1 MKRILVIDESEVIRE
16 TLALILGRDFSV
28 VKKFFGS
35 SGFSLADTGAD
46 VDLLII
52 GVSPALRSE
61 AGKLLRFAAQ
71 VSCAV
76 LFLVESRSAIKLI
89 EEQETI
95 GCLAKPFNPYELKQ
109 KVGMLLA
116 RTAVLPSERPMR
128 AIPNNPAHSH
138 YLRFPFLDR
147 TAAALV
153 QRFARTQLSLLVSG
167 EIGCGQER
175 VLRGICALAD
185 TDAACIFVNAADVND
200 EFLASKIA
208 QLSWRAEKS
217 GQIFAVE
224 EIEKLSTSA
233 QSKLL
238 NFVEQVEATSAS
250 CRFLATSKIDLLE
263 QVYQGEFLEGLYY
276 RIATL
281 SLKLRPLRDRRN
293 DIPTIAAWFAE
304 YFAPLL
310 DLSQVNFSPEARD
323 RLANYLWFGNLSEM
337 ETVIA
342 RTLAIRRKTTIEAH
356 DLVFDFFGTGEAREL
371 ADVDEFSSTEEKR
384 NNLRVVSSRTF
395 GTQVPGPQVG
405 QTACAER
412 ASELKVLI
420 HELAHEMKNPMVTIK
435 TFAQLLDDR
444 YEDQDFRAR
453 FRDVVS
459 SDIERMDD
467 LLEVMIEFAD
477 FNQPRVDRT
486 SLDERLG
493 WAVDEVRDECGK
505 HQAVIRVQSRRV
517 GTEILADEN
526 QLDYIL
532 KNVLSAIISQ
542 AKVGSEIGVEIQ
554 QTGKIVISYFREG
567 PRMASI
573 TQYLGSLS
581 EAAGESILPLRIL
594 LAKQLVER
602 NGGELAVHSTDAEKE
617 IVTMEFPIA

>member
-28 VKKFFGS
+28 VKKFLGT
-35 SGFSLADTGAD
+35 SGFSLADTSAD

-89 EEQETI
+89 EEQETV

-116 RTAVLPSERPMR
+116 RTAVVPSMRPMR
-128 AIPNNPAHSH
+128 GIPSNPAHSH
-138 YLRFPFLDR
+138 YLRYPFLDR

-153 QRFARTQLSLLVSG
+153 QRFARTHLPVLVSG

-175 VLRGICALAD
+175 VARGICALAS
-185 TDAACIFVNAADVND
+185 TDVACSFVNAADIND
-200 EFLASKIA
+200 EFLASKMV
-208 QLSWRAEKS
+208 QLSLWTEKS
-217 GQIFAVE
+217 GRIFVVE
-224 EIEKLSTSA
+224 EIEKLSASA

-238 NFVEQVEATSAS
+238 NFIEEVETKSVE

-281 SLKLRPLRDRRN
+281 NLKLRPLRDRRN
-293 DIPTIAAWFAE
+293 DIPMIAAWFAQ

-310 DLSQVNFSPEARD
+310 ELSQVTFSPEARD

-342 RTLAIRRKTTIEAH
+342 RTLAVRGKTTIEAH
-356 DLVFDFFGTGEAREL
+356 DLVFDSFGNSESQEF
-371 ADVDEFSSTEEKR
+371 ADVEEFISPDEKR
-384 NNLRVVSSRTF
+384 NNLRVVSSWNAV
-395 GTQVPGPQVG
+395 TQVPASQVG
-405 QTACAER
+405 QTASSER

-444 YEDQDFRAR
+444 YEDEDFRAR

-459 SDIERMDD
+459 CDIERMDD
-467 LLEVMIEFAD
+467 LLEMMIEFAD
-477 FNQPRVDRT
+477 FSQPRVDRT
-486 SLDERLG
+486 SLDERLR
-493 WAVDEVRDECGK
+493 WAVNEVAEECGK
-505 HQAVIRVQSRRV
+505 RQAAIRFQSSRIA
-517 GTEILADEN
+517 TAILADEN

-532 KNVLSAIISQ
+532 KNVLSAVVSQ
-542 AKVGSEIGVEIQ
+542 AKLGSEIGVEIQ
-554 QTGKIVISYFREG
+554 QAGTVVITYFREG

-602 NGGELAVHSTDAEKE
+602 NGGEMAVDSSDAEKE

>member
-16 TLALILGRDFSV
+16 TLALILGRDFYV
-28 VKKFFGS
+28 VKKFLGT
-35 SGFSLADTGAD
+35 SGFSLADTSAD

-89 EEQETI
+89 EEQETV

-116 RTAVLPSERPMR
+116 RTAVLPSMRPMR
-128 AIPNNPAHSH
+128 AIPDNPAHSH
-138 YLRFPFLDR
+138 YLRYPFLDR

-153 QRFARTQLSLLVSG
+153 QRFARTHLPVLVSG

-175 VLRGICALAD
+175 VVRGICALAGSGV
-185 TDAACIFVNAADVND
+185 TCSFVNAVDVTD

-208 QLSWRAEKS
+208 ELGWRAEKS
-217 GQIFAVE
+217 GRIFVVE
-224 EIEKLSTSA
+224 EIEKLSASA

-238 NFVEQVEATSAS
+238 NFIEEVETTSVD
-250 CRFLATSKIDLLE
+250 CRFLATTKIDLLE
-263 QVYQGEFLEGLYY
+263 QVYKGEFLEGLYY

-281 SLKLRPLRDRRN
+281 SLKLRPLRDRRH
-293 DIPTIAAWFAE
+293 DIPTIAAWLAQ

-310 DLSQVNFSPEARD
+310 ELSQVTFSPQARD
-323 RLANYLWFGNLSEM
+323 CLANYLWFGNLSEM

-342 RTLAIRRKTTIEAH
+342 RTLAVRRKTTIEAD
-356 DLVFDFFGTGEAREL
+356 DLVFDFSGTSEAQEF
-371 ADVDEFSSTEEKR
+371 ADVEEISSPEAKR
-384 NNLRVVSSRTF
+384 NNLRVVSSWTAGR
-395 GTQVPGPQVG
+395 QVPASQVS
-405 QTACAER
+405 QTASTER

-444 YEDQDFRAR
+444 YEDEDFRAR
-453 FRDVVS
+453 FRDIVS

-467 LLEVMIEFAD
+467 LLEMMIEFAD
-477 FNQPRVDRT
+477 FSQPRLDRV
-486 SLDERLG
+486 SL
-493 WAVDEVRDECGK
+493 EVRFRSTVEELREECGK
-505 HQAVIRVQSRRV
+505 RQAAVRVQSSRT
-517 GTEILADEN
+517 GAAILADEN

-532 KNVLSAIISQ
+532 KNVVSSVVSQ
-542 AKVGSEIGVEIQ
+542 ARVGSEIGVEIQ
-554 QTGKIVISYFREG
+554 QTGTVVISYLREG

-573 TQYLGSLS
+573 TQYLGPLS
-581 EAAGESILPLRIL
+581 EAAGETILPLRTL

-602 NGGELAVHSTDAEKE
+602 IGGELAIDSTDPEKE

>member
-1 MKRILVIDESEVIRE
+1 
-16 TLALILGRDFSV
+16 
-28 VKKFFGS
+28 
-35 SGFSLADTGAD
+35 
-46 VDLLII
+46 
-52 GVSPALRSE
+52 
-61 AGKLLRFAAQ
+61 
-71 VSCAV
+71 
-76 LFLVESRSAIKLI
+76 
-89 EEQETI
+89 
-95 GCLAKPFNPYELKQ
+95 
-109 KVGMLLA
+109 
-116 RTAVLPSERPMR
+116 
-128 AIPNNPAHSH
+128 
-138 YLRFPFLDR
+138 LDR

-153 QRFARTQLSLLVSG
+153 QRFARTQLPLLVSG

-175 VLRGICALAD
+175 VLRGICALVGAD
-185 TDAACIFVNAADVND
+185 TACTFVNAADVND

-217 GQIFAVE
+217 GRIFVVE
-224 EIEKLSTSA
+224 EIEKLSSSA

-238 NFVEQVEATSAS
+238 NFIEQVETTSAD

-263 QVYQGEFLEGLYY
+263 QVYQGIFLEGLYY

-281 SLKLRPLRDRRN
+281 SLKLRPLRDRRD

-310 DLSQVNFSPEARD
+310 ELSQVSFSPEARD

-356 DLVFDFFGTGEAREL
+356 DLVFDFFGTVEACDL
-371 ADVDEFSSTEEKR
+371 AEGAEFSSPEEKR
-384 NNLRVVSSRTF
+384 GNLRVVSSWTAD
-395 GTQVPGPQVG
+395 TQVPSPQVG
-405 QTACAER
+405 QTPCSER

-459 SDIERMDD
+459 GDIERMDD
-467 LLEVMIEFAD
+467 LLEIMIEFAD

-486 SLDERLG
+486 SVDERLG
-493 WAVDEVRDECGK
+493 WAVGELQEECGK
-505 HQAVIRVQSRRV
+505 RQVVIRVQSRSIS
-517 GTEILADEN
+517 TEILADEN

-532 KNVLSAIISQ
+532 KNVLSAVVSQ
-542 AKVGSEIGVEIQ
+542 AKVCTEIGVEIQ
-554 QTGKIVISYFREG
+554 ETGTIVVSYLREG

-602 NGGELAVHSTDAEKE
+602 NGGEIAVDGTDAEKE

>member
-1 MKRILVIDESEVIRE
+1 MKRILVVDESEVIRE

-28 VKKFFGS
+28 MKKFLGT
-35 SGFSLADTGAD
+35 SGFSLADTSAD

-61 AGKLLRFAAQ
+61 AGKLLKFAAQ

-76 LFLVESRSAIKLI
+76 LFLVESRSAVKLI
-89 EEQETI
+89 EEQETV

-109 KVGMLLA
+109 KVGMLLG
-116 RTAVLPSERPMR
+116 RTAVVPSVRPTR
-128 AIPNNPAHSH
+128 AIPSNPAHSR
-138 YLRFPFLDR
+138 YLRYPFLDR

-153 QRFARTQLSLLVSG
+153 QRFAGTHLPILVSG

-175 VLRGICALAD
+175 VVRGICAIAGAD
-185 TDAACIFVNAADVND
+185 VTCSFVNAAEVND
-200 EFLASKIA
+200 EVLASKMA
-208 QLSWRAEKS
+208 QLSWRSEKT
-217 GQIFAVE
+217 GRIFVAE
-224 EIEKLSTSA
+224 EIEKLSVSA

-238 NFVEQVEATSAS
+238 NFIEELEATSVE

-263 QVYQGEFLEGLYY
+263 QVYQGEFLERLYY

-281 SLKLRPLRDRRN
+281 SLKLRPLRERRN
-293 DIPTIAAWFAE
+293 DIPTIAAWFAQ
-304 YFAPLL
+304 YFGPLL
-310 DLSQVNFSPEARD
+310 QLSQVTFSPEARD

-342 RTLAIRRKTTIEAH
+342 RTLAVRRKTIIEAQ
-356 DLVFDFFGTGEAREL
+356 DLVFDFFGSSEAQEL
-371 ADVDEFSSTEEKR
+371 ADVEEFSSPEEKR
-384 NNLRVVSSRTF
+384 NNLKVVSSWT
-395 GTQVPGPQVG
+395 GGKEVPASRVDQPG
-405 QTACAER
+405 CSER

-444 YEDQDFRAR
+444 YEDEDFRAR

-459 SDIERMDD
+459 GDIERMDD
-467 LLEVMIEFAD
+467 LLEMMIEFAD
-477 FNQPRVDRT
+477 FGQPRVDRT
-486 SLDERLG
+486 SLDERLRG
-493 WAVDEVRDECGK
+493 AVDELGEECGK
-505 HQAVIRVQSRRV
+505 RRAAIRLQTSTI
-517 GTEILADEN
+517 GTAILADEN

-532 KNVLSAIISQ
+532 KNVLSTVVSQ
-542 AKVGSEIGVEIQ
+542 ARVGSEIGVEIQ
-554 QTGKIVISYFREG
+554 QTGTVVISYRREG

-581 EAAGESILPLRIL
+581 EAAGASILPLRIL

-602 NGGELAVHSTDAEKE
+602 NGGEIAVDSTEAEKE

>member
-28 VKKFFGS
+28 AKKFLGT
-35 SGFSLADTGAD
+35 SGFSLADTSAD

-89 EEQETI
+89 EEQETV

-116 RTAVLPSERPMR
+116 RTAVVPSMRPMR
-128 AIPNNPAHSH
+128 GIPSNPAHSH
-138 YLRFPFLDR
+138 YLRYPFLDR

-153 QRFARTQLSLLVSG
+153 QRFARTHLPVLVSG

-175 VLRGICALAD
+175 VARGICALAS
-185 TDAACIFVNAADVND
+185 TDVACSFVNAADIND
-200 EFLASKIA
+200 EFLASKMV
-208 QLSWRAEKS
+208 QLSLWTEKS
-217 GQIFAVE
+217 GRIFVVE
-224 EIEKLSTSA
+224 EIEKLSASA

-238 NFVEQVEATSAS
+238 NFIEEVETKSVE

-281 SLKLRPLRDRRN
+281 NLKLRPLRDRRN
-293 DIPTIAAWFAE
+293 DIPMIAAWFAQ

-310 DLSQVNFSPEARD
+310 ELSQVTFSPEARD

-342 RTLAIRRKTTIEAH
+342 RTLAVRGKTTIEAH
-356 DLVFDFFGTGEAREL
+356 DLVFDSFGNSESQEF
-371 ADVDEFSSTEEKR
+371 ADVEEFISPDEKR
-384 NNLRVVSSRTF
+384 NNLRVVSSWNA
-395 GTQVPGPQVG
+395 GTQVPASQVG
-405 QTACAER
+405 QTASSER

-444 YEDQDFRAR
+444 YEDEDFRAR

-459 SDIERMDD
+459 CDIERMDD
-467 LLEVMIEFAD
+467 LLEMMIEFAD
-477 FNQPRVDRT
+477 FSQPRVDRT
-486 SLDERLG
+486 SLDERLR
-493 WAVDEVRDECGK
+493 WAVNEVAEECGK
-505 HQAVIRVQSRRV
+505 RQAAIRFQSSRIA
-517 GTEILADEN
+517 TAILADEN

-532 KNVLSAIISQ
+532 KNVLSAVVSQ
-542 AKVGSEIGVEIQ
+542 AKLGSEIGVEIQ
-554 QTGKIVISYFREG
+554 QAGTVVITYFREG

-602 NGGELAVHSTDAEKE
+602 NGGEMAVDSSDAEKE